1 MPVSIILRSQ
11 QAKTLKRH
19 PFLKHLRVRVD
30 KGKRYENACVDE
42 NIFSLPRFRENEQKT
57 SENDLVW
64 AGPKVSLNSNIKR
77 NIIGKIVI
85 FKFHE

>member
-1 MPVSIILRSQ
+1 VEAFRKKRLETFKKGLMPVSIILRSQ

-42 NIFSLPRFRENEQKT
+42 NIFSYQVFGKMKRKLLKT
-57 SENDLVW
+57 
-64 AGPKVSLNSNIKR
+64 I
-77 NIIGKIVI
+77 
-85 FKFHE
+85 